1 MSSYGQWL
9 SAAGM
14 KVNEHRQAVFASN
27 LANMATAG
35 FKEDLVVIR
44 ERRVASREVP
54 GATAFSHPV
63 LDGLG
68 GGVDVRP
75 MNFRASQGP
84 IESTGRALDVAIQGE
99 GYFVVND
106 GEQTRYTRNGQFAVN
121 SKGELVSSGGDGR
134 WRVLDEGNNRIVVDP
149 AGGDVTVTGDGTI
162 LQGREVVG
170 VLGAVKAAETQGMR
184 KVGETLF
191 DRGETEVSPV
201 RPKFVAGAIEG
212 SNVDVM
218 TGLTSMIEV
227 TRAYE
232 MNANILRMHDQM
244 TNEVVNTVGRLA

>member
-1 MSSYGQWL
+1 MSSYGEWL
-9 SAAGM
+9 AAAGM
-14 KVNEHRQAVFASN
+14 KVNEHRQTVFANN

-35 FKEDLVVIR
+35 FKEDLVVVR

-54 GATAFSHPV
+54 GAISFGHPV

-68 GGVDVRP
+68 GGIDVRP
-75 MNFRASQGP
+75 TNFRSSQGP
-84 IESTGRALDVAIQGE
+84 IESTGRGLDVAIQGD
-99 GYFVVND
+99 GFFVVND
-106 GEQTRYTRNGQFAVN
+106 GEQTRYTRNGQFMVN

-149 AGGDVTVTGDGTI
+149 TGADVTVTGDGTV

-170 VLGAVKAAETQGMR
+170 VLGAVKPREMQAMR

-191 DRGETEVSPV
+191 DRGEAEVSAI
-201 RPKFVAGAIEG
+201 RPRLVSGAIEA

-218 TGLTSMIEV
+218 SGLTSMIEV

-232 MNANILRMHDQM
+232 MNANVLRMHDQM
-244 TNEVVNTVGRLA
+244 TNEAVNTVGRLA